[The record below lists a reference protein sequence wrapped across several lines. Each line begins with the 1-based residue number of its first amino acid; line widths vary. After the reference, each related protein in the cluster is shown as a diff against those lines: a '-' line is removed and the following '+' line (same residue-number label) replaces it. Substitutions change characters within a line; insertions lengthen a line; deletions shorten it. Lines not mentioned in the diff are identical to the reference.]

1 MTGRPRN
8 TRADLIRQTWADPA
22 VKARTDQ
29 DAAAQRQKTVSV
41 NVRKLRALTAAADA
55 GMDELAMDALA
66 TRIAALVSLDPQANA
81 ALIREMLPSYLAC
94 RPETT

>member
-1 MTGRPRN
+1 
-8 TRADLIRQTWADPA
+8 
-22 VKARTDQ
+22 
-29 DAAAQRQKTVSV
+29 
-41 NVRKLRALTAAADA
+41 
-55 GMDELAMDALA
+55 MDELAMDALA